1 MQCQRPAGKSDLR
14 LASFCLQEGVNIF
27 EGFSKGSSADPAA
40 EEAFMAGI
48 LRHLPGLQ
56 AFTTPSPVSYERIKP
71 GCWSGA
77 YQ

>member
-1 MQCQRPAGKSDLR
+1 MPSASRQERFEAGLC
-14 LASFCLQEGVNIF
+14 CLQEGANIF
-27 EGFSKGSSADPAA
+27 EGFSKGSSASPAA

-48 LRHLPGLQ
+48 LHHLPGLQ
-56 AFTTPSPVSYERIKP
+56 AFTTPSPVSFERIKP